1 MCNSSWTDEYIRQY
15 SAADVSV
22 AVNTDKG
29 LLTPIVFGADS
40 KSVAQVRPTRR
51 RATHTQP
58 AAAPAGL
65 GGVSRAVRPPRPH
78 VARLSGATAA
88 RVPGLGVPGSWLMVV
103 GGVGFRTQ
111 WRSGSWGGTARGG
124 SGVGGLRGLGWSPH
138 PRQPTSCR
146 VCAIS
151 SAQLYQTLQPT

>member
-1 MCNSSWTDEYIRQY
+1 MHVAGCDSLEEETRLPLLAHPSAPQPPPCFPLQVPMCNSSWTDEYIRQY

-65 GGVSRAVRPPRPH
+65 GGVSRAVRPPSPH

-103 GGVGFRTQ
+103 VGF
-111 WRSGSWGGTARGG
+111 
-124 SGVGGLRGLGWSPH
+124 PH
-138 PRQPTSCR
+138 
-146 VCAIS
+146 A
-151 SAQLYQTLQPT
+151 AAFG